1 MAHDITSPLA
11 QAIRAIFDRP
21 FEVGPVLR
29 HFLEST
35 FSIST
40 PDDFRA
46 FIADG
51 DPDELDLFLELLVSP
66 DNRIQGS
73 LEPML
78 ENGCL
83 SEADERAVT
92 EQMVASVKTVRIR
105 FKEDGLLEETPLTDD
120 ILRRFMEK
128 LNLRYTLP
136 EPLTRR
142 MTTALPEPLARATGV
157 ALRQQSLP
165 IGNNSLDFFLRF
177 IAEFGGYED
186 DYLPYLECALSVMS
200 AHSGDPDVRDLL
212 ANTLSSCRRHL
223 EQITAGEE
231 MLRKGT
237 METLMHQ
244 GIRVASVPP
253 DVLREK
259 IAMLRQILIRVFG
272 WTDPDRSAPAE
283 IDLGDHHGPGSM
295 EAVIKL
301 LS

>member
-1 MAHDITSPLA
+1 MSLKPFHGRKEFRGCKRFGNMASNPQTPNLVFGFGHQVPRHHEDRHPGA
-11 QAIRAIFDRP
+11 QFHGTPDH
-21 FEVGPVLR
+21 FEPVLAR
-29 HFLEST
+29 HLDIGNHQVERLKVQLFFPVRHISRGKNRMAFGLKDSPAAVDDDGVVIDDQYVHNES
-35 FSIST
+35 FSS
-40 PDDFRA
+40 
-46 FIADG
+46 
-51 DPDELDLFLELLVSP
+51 VSAGLW
-66 DNRIQGS
+66 GS
-73 LEPML
+73 L
-78 ENGCL
+78 
-83 SEADERAVT
+83 S
-92 EQMVASVKTVRIR
+92 
-105 FKEDGLLEETPLTDD
+105 
-120 ILRRFMEK
+120 
-128 LNLRYTLP
+128 
-136 EPLTRR
+136 EPLV
-142 MTTALPEPLARATGV
+142 RATGV

-165 IGNNSLDFFLRF
+165 IGVNTLDFFLRF
-177 IAEFGGYED
+177 IAEFGGCED

-223 EQITAGEE
+223 DQITAGEE
-231 MLRKGT
+231 MLRKST